1 MSLPMLSA
9 PPLVPDADLL
19 AEVAAGDERAL
30 RELMRRHAEPL
41 RARAMRMLDDPC
53 LADEVVQDVFLAMV
67 RWGAQ
72 FRRDANVRTWLY
84 AIAINRCRTVR
95 RRNARLAIHHVTELD
110 TEFADSAP
118 NPHDDAE
125 ARDMRERVAHAIA
138 ALPKRMRE
146 VAMLRFD
153 GHSYPEIAARQ
164 GCTRGTVAAYL
175 HRALKRIGDDLR
187 AGGVTSASL

>member
-95 RRNARLAIHHVTELD
+95 RRNARASTD
-110 TEFADSAP
+110 THTPKSLR
-118 NPHDDAE
+118 
-125 ARDMRERVAHAIA
+125 ARDVRAAPSPRICTAPSNGLAMTFAPVA
-138 ALPKRMRE
+138 
-146 VAMLRFD
+146 
-153 GHSYPEIAARQ
+153 
-164 GCTRGTVAAYL
+164 
-175 HRALKRIGDDLR
+175 
-187 AGGVTSASL
+187 